1 MFCIYN
7 GYDRERGY
15 YIENWHGDIN
25 DMKDLVGCYIRY
37 LGKHETSHVGDTL
50 ELHEINLEEL
60 DGTKPPLEFVK
71 VIEVWKC
78 ELDENGKG
86 VFVIKK
92 TPVEDE

>member
-7 GYDRERGY
+7 GYDRKRGW

-37 LGKHETSHVGDTL
+37 LGERETSHVGDTL

-71 VIEVWKC
+71 VIEVWKY
-78 ELDENGKG
+78 ELDENSKIR
-86 VFVIKK
+86 FWRKPK
-92 TPVEDE
+92 QEEQE